1 MKKAILEICHVSKSF
16 RHQSILSDGN
26 MTVYEGELLYLCG
39 KNGSGKS
46 TIFKIIA
53 GLLEPDTG
61 TLNWMKKVK
70 IGALIENPEYMGSE
84 TLFDNLRFLYQL
96 TSPFHKQEVEMLVNR
111 FNLALYNKNPLKKY
125 SVGMLQKVG
134 IIQAIM
140 EHQDFIMLDEPMR
153 GLDKEAQQTF
163 YEIIQELHEEG
174 KTVIIASH
182 DVMDEIE
189 FDRKLCVENGKIME
203 L

>member
-1 MKKAILEICHVSKSF
+1 ME
-16 RHQSILSDGN
+16 
-26 MTVYEGELLYLCG
+26 TGEEEYIVP
-39 KNGSGKS
+39 KNGY
-46 TIFKIIA
+46 T
-53 GLLEPDTG
+53 
-61 TLNWMKKVK
+61 V
-70 IGALIENPEYMGSE
+70 
-84 TLFDNLRFLYQL
+84 RL
-96 TSPFHKQEVEMLVNR
+96 TVD
-111 FNLALYNKNPLKKY
+111 Y
-125 SVGMLQKVG
+125 

>member
-1 MKKAILEICHVSKSF
+1 
-16 RHQSILSDGN
+16 
-26 MTVYEGELLYLCG
+26 
-39 KNGSGKS
+39 
-46 TIFKIIA
+46 
-53 GLLEPDTG
+53 
-61 TLNWMKKVK
+61 
-70 IGALIENPEYMGSE
+70 
-84 TLFDNLRFLYQL
+84 
-96 TSPFHKQEVEMLVNR
+96 
-111 FNLALYNKNPLKKY
+111 
-125 SVGMLQKVG
+125 
-134 IIQAIM
+134 
-140 EHQDFIMLDEPMR
+140 MR

>member
-1 MKKAILEICHVSKSF
+1 
-16 RHQSILSDGN
+16 
-26 MTVYEGELLYLCG
+26 MTGVQTCALPI
-39 KNGSGKS
+39 S
-46 TIFKIIA
+46 
-53 GLLEPDTG
+53 
-61 TLNWMKKVK
+61 LNWMKKVK

-111 FNLALYNKNPLKKY
+111 FNLALYNKKPLKKY